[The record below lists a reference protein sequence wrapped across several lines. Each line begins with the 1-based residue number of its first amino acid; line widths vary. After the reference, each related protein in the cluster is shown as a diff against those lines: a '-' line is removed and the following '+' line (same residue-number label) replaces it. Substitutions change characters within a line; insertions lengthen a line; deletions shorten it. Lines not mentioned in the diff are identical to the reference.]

1 MMIAVLAQRLVE
13 ASPGHAGLLGE
24 LTDAAGAP
32 DVPQGG
38 GDEGR
43 IVAAFLQAGLEVKP
57 TCPAKSK
64 GLAVSS

>member
-1 MMIAVLAQRLVE
+1 MPVFS
-13 ASPGHAGLLGE
+13 ASSLMP
-24 LTDAAGAP
+24 P